1 MNTNNETGKSTGKTD
16 KGLDEYWKKV
26 IVSIILIFVAIGIT
40 YWMGF
45 TPCKIA
51 ISLNPQVE
59 FCQSETPPIIIS
71 VRSDVAWQD
80 TKIYVQ
86 PGQILFIMASGS
98 INTWDGHPIAYS
110 PDPNGQTQNEPCPST
125 SNLPDCLING
135 ELYGMLIG
143 RIGENGIPF
152 RIGSENRFS
161 ITTSGNLYLAINDD
175 EPYIGDNSGEY
186 NVSISIK

>member
-1 MNTNNETGKSTGKTD
+1 MNTNNETGKSTGNIY

-26 IVSIILIFVAIGIT
+26 IVSILLIFIAIGIT

-110 PDPNGQTQNEPCPST
+110 PDPNGQAQNEPCPST